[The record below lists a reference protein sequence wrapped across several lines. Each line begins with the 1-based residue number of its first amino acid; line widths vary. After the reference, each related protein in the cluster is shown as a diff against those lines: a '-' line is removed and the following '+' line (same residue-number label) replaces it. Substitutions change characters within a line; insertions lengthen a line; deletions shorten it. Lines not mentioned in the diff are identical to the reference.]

1 MKKQR
6 WIREVMKMM
15 GFMKHQAVIAMEDD
29 YDKWVEL
36 EIAYIRMIDLCV
48 YALKHDLPDP
58 LAWNVSCC
66 EYVDLGGEDNEG
78 NEENHVQDR

>member
-1 MKKQR
+1 
-6 WIREVMKMM
+6 MKMLR
-15 GFMKHQAVIAMEDD
+15 FMKHQAVITMGDDLED
-29 YDKWVEL
+29 YEKWEAL

-66 EYVDLGGEDNEG
+66 EYVDLGGKDNEG
-78 NEENHVQDR
+78 NEENRVQDR